1 MISIED
7 FKVAS
12 FEKKCDLIT
21 RSTDYIISRET
32 EDENIY
38 LYHTGNFFIEVYY
51 SPMYKR
57 VLRINTF
64 TDDLNLEP
72 YIVDISLRELTS

>member
-12 FEKKCDLIT
+12 FEKKCYIIT

-32 EDENIY
+32 EDEKIY

-64 TDDLNLEP
+64 TDALNLEP